1 MRQDVS
7 GMKNANNSKGF
18 TLVEMAI
25 VIALMTIL
33 ATIAVPAW
41 KNYKINMELKTATRQ
56 IMTDIMQA
64 RLRAIAENVDIYQIS
79 FNVSDNSYSLQRS
92 DTGAT
97 LWTKNLTAFGSENRL
112 WFAWFWGS
120 GSTNVLKFQRRGT
133 MTQGWI
139 FVRNTL
145 SSYSRVRV
153 QIVGRTN
160 VEYFL
165 QK

>member
-1 MRQDVS
+1 MSRKKYIND
-7 GMKNANNSKGF
+7 SKGF

-25 VIALMTIL
+25 VIALLTIL
-33 ATIAVPAW
+33 ATIAAPAW
-41 KNYKINMELKTATRQ
+41 QNYKKNMELKTATRQ
-56 IMTDIMQA
+56 ITTDIMQT
-64 RLRAIAENVDIYQIS
+64 RLRAIAENVDIYQIRFS
-79 FNVSDNSYSLQRS
+79 TSNNTYALERS

-97 LWTKNLTAFGSENRL
+97 LWTKKLTNFGTENRL
-112 WFAWFWGS
+112 WFAWFLGS
-120 GSTNVLKFQRRGT
+120 GSTNLLKFQRRGT

-139 FVRNTL
+139 FVRNTI